1 MRIGVV
7 EVTECTEVSGAK
19 SSNSK
24 IVVMVEAIKSTQP
37 VGYLPIR
44 ASSRQSLVKR
54 YTKRSREL
62 GKALHGSELLA
73 ILIIVLKLYV
83 PEELVLTR
91 YPPIRPLDLPIERRF
106 LSGGR
111 SLV

>member
-1 MRIGVV
+1 
-7 EVTECTEVSGAK
+7 
-19 SSNSK
+19 
-24 IVVMVEAIKSTQP
+24 
-37 VGYLPIR
+37 
-44 ASSRQSLVKR
+44 
-54 YTKRSREL
+54 
-62 GKALHGSELLA
+62 LLA